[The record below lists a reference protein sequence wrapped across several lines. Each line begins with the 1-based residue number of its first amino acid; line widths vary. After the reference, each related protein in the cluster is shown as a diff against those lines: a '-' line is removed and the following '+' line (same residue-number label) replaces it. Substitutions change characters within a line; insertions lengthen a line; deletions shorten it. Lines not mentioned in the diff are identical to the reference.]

1 MDKQKTYTFADRTA
15 VQKLIPGTKRR
26 RELHQMKREI
36 MEGRSFGK
44 WEVLSYDGC
53 YAHKKSFYLCRCG
66 GCGEIHR
73 VRADR
78 LKAGKSTQCFNC
90 ARRQNR
96 KAAAR

>member
-1 MDKQKTYTFADRTA
+1 
-15 VQKLIPGTKRR
+15 
-26 RELHQMKREI
+26 MKREI

-53 YAHKKSFYLCRCG
+53 YDHKKSFYLCRCG

-78 LKAGKSTQCFNC
+78 LKAGKSTS
-90 ARRQNR
+90 ALTAPEDRTEKRQPDKSAGCNVN
-96 KAAAR
+96 ADVFQ

>member
-53 YAHKKSFYLCRCG
+53 YATKNPFTCAG
-66 GCGEIHR
+66 A
-73 VRADR
+73 ADAE
-78 LKAGKSTQCFNC
+78 KYTE
-90 ARRQNR
+90 
-96 KAAAR
+96 